1 MALKSFVL
9 AALLLQAQAPPQPP
23 AQDQSA
29 QPPAASDAPKP
40 VEEVVVPAPA
50 GTYQAPSYEVLARS
64 GAREFKAE
72 MERKERLRKYRA
84 SGSMEDYPGLRC
96 VFFRRHC

>member
-9 AALLLQAQAPPQPP
+9 AALMLQAPAAPPP
-23 AQDQSA
+23 AAEAQGA
-29 QPPAASDAPKP
+29 QPPATSDAPKP
-40 VEEVVVPAPA
+40 VDELVVPAPA
-50 GTYQAPSYEVLARS
+50 GTYQAPSYEALARS
-64 GAREFKAE
+64 GVREFKAE
-72 MERKERLRKYRA
+72 LERKERLRKYRA